1 MPELPEVETIRA
13 ALDPEL
19 AGATVTE
26 AWGHPSAKFAQ
37 APAAV
42 GKRFVSVGRRG
53 KYLLADLS
61 SPPDPHGAQRRTSQ
75 TEPRPPADSQ
85 LIVHLGM
92 TGVLSLRPSRAPGTV
107 GYGAGG

>member
-37 APAAV
+37 A
-42 GKRFVSVGRRG
+42 
-53 KYLLADLS
+53 
-61 SPPDPHGAQRRTSQ
+61 
-75 TEPRPPADSQ
+75 
-85 LIVHLGM
+85 
-92 TGVLSLRPSRAPGTV
+92 LSLLHISEPTRP
-107 GYGAGG
+107 Y